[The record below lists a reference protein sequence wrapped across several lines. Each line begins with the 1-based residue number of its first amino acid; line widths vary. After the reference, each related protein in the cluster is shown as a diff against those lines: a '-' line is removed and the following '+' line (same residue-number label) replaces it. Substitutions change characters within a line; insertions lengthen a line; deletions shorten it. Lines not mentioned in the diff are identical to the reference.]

1 MGELFTVLSTGAD
14 AAMIAIGV
22 MLLRMER
29 RLTRLEYKI
38 FGFDMRRD
46 NEG

>member
-1 MGELFTVLSTGAD
+1 MSELFSALSTGAD
-14 AAMIAIGV
+14 AAIIAIGV

-38 FGFDMRRD
+38 FGFDMGRN